1 MAVDRGTLQTIGL
14 LNSIIDKQANKA
26 QRDEGRAM
34 QLLSLRVQSD
44 ERELDR
50 VNRRLGAMQDE
61 VFRMERDFAKLS
73 GVQKR
78 VDNISASTGEVTDA
92 GSIVDAER
100 TRMASDR
107 DSMLSEI
114 NSLAERRQ
122 ALLGRAQEYY
132 TGYNQALDKYETARQ
147 LDPSKTLRDQAVV
160 SESEMAQLINQMAK
174 DRGAPVSQDEIA
186 GIKAKFQELMSGTF
200 DQLDKERNFQLRRKM
215 ANQKKTSGSGPN
227 LDVLRKDV
235 ISRYRQLKSKL
246 EDTNREFE
254 ITDGGFMM
262 PDVDSGATNLSEGMN
277 ALAGNLVEM
286 ATKYNDSA
294 IPEKYQSLMS
304 EYKKLRNQGDTE
316 GALSVANDLMR
327 AVSKDVP
334 SLVGNMDYSSWPWPF
349 NGENREHKEYAG
361 DLIRGYQTLQEY
373 QDELD
378 AVRAINDPQA
388 MQRLIKRQA
397 ELLLEQEEES
407 LAAKDALSDA
417 RGEFLVNAL
426 KSTGYGPIGPYPELS
441 YGKNIWSAVKGGF
454 QHSPPNKL
462 LELMVYG
469 GDNAILQLKN
479 LIEGK

>member
-14 LNSIIDKQANKA
+14 LNNIIDKQASKA
-26 QRDEGRAM
+26 QRDENRAM
-34 QLLSLRVQSD
+34 QLLNLRVQSD

-73 GVQKR
+73 GIQKK
-78 VDNISASTGEVTDA
+78 VDKISASTGEVTDA

-107 DSMLSEI
+107 ESMLGEI

-122 ALLGRAQEYY
+122 ALLGRAQEYF

-147 LDPSKTLRDQAVV
+147 LDPSKTLRDQAAV

-174 DRGAPVSQDEIA
+174 ERGAPVSQDEIA
-186 GIKAKFQELMSGTF
+186 GIKAKFQELMGGTF
-200 DQLDKERNFQLRRKM
+200 DQLDKERNFQLRRRN
-215 ANQKKTSGSGPN
+215 ANKVKAGSGPN

-246 EDTNREFE
+246 EDSNREFE
-254 ITDGGFMM
+254 ITDGGLMM

-334 SLVGNMDYSSWPWPF
+334 SLVGNMDYSNWPWPF

-361 DLIRGYQTLQEY
+361 DLIRGYRTLQEY

-378 AVRAINDPQA
+378 AVRAINDPEA
-388 MQRLIKRQA
+388 MKRFINRQA
-397 ELLLEQEEES
+397 ELMLEQENELE
-407 LAAKDALSDA
+407 AAKNLVSEDRGNFLSSFLPNLLQNLGMSAPVPYALPFQAAPEGQTIGNMWPNSVFN
-417 RGEFLVNAL
+417 EAL
-426 KSTGYGPIGPYPELS
+426 L
-441 YGKNIWSAVKGGF
+441 
-454 QHSPPNKL
+454 
-462 LELMVYG
+462 
-469 GDNAILQLKN
+469 DLKQ
-479 LIEGK
+479 